1 MAGGKSAGS
10 ERGLVSPWFCLVVPV
25 LSYFFCSLL
34 IQWILVAMSGV
45 FTVYLRPANQTIMS
59 VADTIVSQGKAAPSL
74 PEGVWIAG
82 AVAVMALLLLAV
94 SLISKG
100 KKVRGRVVRSVCME

>member
-1 MAGGKSAGS
+1 
-10 ERGLVSPWFCLVVPV
+10 
-25 LSYFFCSLL
+25 
-34 IQWILVAMSGV
+34 MS
-45 FTVYLRPANQTIMS
+45 TDIAVYLRPANQTI
-59 VADTIVSQGKAAPSL
+59 VSGSTSFTSQSEAAPSL

-100 KKVRGRVVRSVCME
+100 KKVRGRVVPSVCVE

>member
-1 MAGGKSAGS
+1 
-10 ERGLVSPWFCLVVPV
+10 
-25 LSYFFCSLL
+25 
-34 IQWILVAMSGV
+34 MSGV

-59 VADTIVSQGKAAPSL
+59 VADTIVSQGEAAAAPSGGGL
-74 PEGVWIAG
+74 GAG
-82 AVAVMALLLLAV
+82 GGGGALLLLAV